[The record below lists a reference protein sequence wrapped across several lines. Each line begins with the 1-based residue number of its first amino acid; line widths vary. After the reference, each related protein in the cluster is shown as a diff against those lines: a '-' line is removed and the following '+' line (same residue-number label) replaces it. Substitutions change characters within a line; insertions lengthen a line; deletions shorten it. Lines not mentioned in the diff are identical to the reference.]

1 MNIRK
6 YFTSRFFI
14 ILLILLPAICT
25 DSLLTNELSG
35 TVHFQ
40 TIAPFFLQTEN
51 DISANKLY
59 ANATSTDNITANDE
73 QGGVSL
79 SGTDDNSL
87 YHYELICTT
96 NTLSISENFQF
107 NELINRIRKQGG
119 ILDFSFIFMPV
130 FILSALYPVC
140 SEYIS
145 LHFSKTTEIVTCY
158 LHRSDG
164 KKKNGLI

>member
-59 ANATSTDNITANDE
+59 ANATSTDNTTANDE

-119 ILDFSFIFMPV
+119 ILDFSFIFMRPEGGETP
-130 FILSALYPVC
+130 ALPLQVRGTRPAQG
-140 SEYIS
+140 SHRGA
-145 LHFSKTTEIVTCY
+145 HFRAA
-158 LHRSDG
+158 HA
-164 KKKNGLI
+164 

>member
-6 YFTSRFFI
+6 YFASRFFI

-51 DISANKLY
+51 DISAN
-59 ANATSTDNITANDE
+59 ATSTDNTTANDE
-73 QGGVSL
+73 QGVVSL
-79 SGTDDNSL
+79 SGTDDDSL

-145 LHFSKTTEIVTCY
+145 LHFPKTTEIVTCY

>member
-59 ANATSTDNITANDE
+59 ANATSTDNTTANDE
-73 QGGVSL
+73 QGGV
-79 SGTDDNSL
+79 L
-87 YHYELICTT
+87 YPEQMI
-96 NTLSISENFQF
+96 
-107 NELINRIRKQGG
+107 
-119 ILDFSFIFMPV
+119 ILCIIMN
-130 FILSALYPVC
+130 LSARQ
-140 SEYIS
+140 
-145 LHFSKTTEIVTCY
+145 T
-158 LHRSDG
+158 R
-164 KKKNGLI
+164 

>member
-6 YFTSRFFI
+6 YFASRFFI
-14 ILLILLPAICT
+14 MILILLPAICT

-40 TIAPFFLQTEN
+40 TITPFFLQTKN
-51 DISANKLY
+51 DISANKLS
-59 ANATSTDNITANDE
+59 ANATSTDNTTANDK
-73 QGGVSL
+73 QNGLSL
-79 SGTDDNSL
+79 SGTAHNSL
-87 YHYELICTT
+87 YHYELVCTT

-107 NELINRIRKQGG
+107 NELMNRIRKQGG
-119 ILDFSFIFMPV
+119 IFDFLFIFMPV
-130 FILSALYPVC
+130 FILSALYSVC

-164 KKKNGLI
+164 KKKNGLM

>member
-1 MNIRK
+1 MKGGYTMNIRK

-59 ANATSTDNITANDE
+59 ANATPQMMNRAVFLYPE
-73 QGGVSL
+73 QM
-79 SGTDDNSL
+79 
-87 YHYELICTT
+87 I
-96 NTLSISENFQF
+96 
-107 NELINRIRKQGG
+107 
-119 ILDFSFIFMPV
+119 ILCIIMN
-130 FILSALYPVC
+130 LSARQ
-140 SEYIS
+140 
-145 LHFSKTTEIVTCY
+145 T
-158 LHRSDG
+158 R
-164 KKKNGLI
+164 

>member
-1 MNIRK
+1 M
-6 YFTSRFFI
+6 
-14 ILLILLPAICT
+14 L
-25 DSLLTNELSG
+25 
-35 TVHFQ
+35 H
-40 TIAPFFLQTEN
+40 
-51 DISANKLY
+51 
-59 ANATSTDNITANDE
+59 E

-145 LHFSKTTEIVTCY
+145 LHFPKTTEIVTCY

-164 KKKNGLI
+164 KKKNGLIQ

>member
-6 YFTSRFFI
+6 YFISRFFI

-40 TIAPFFLQTEN
+40 TITPFFLQTEN

-59 ANATSTDNITANDE
+59 ANATSTDNTTANNE

-79 SGTDDNSL
+79 SGTDDDSL
-87 YHYELICTT
+87 YHYEPVSYTHL
-96 NTLSISENFQF
+96 TLPT
-107 NELINRIRKQGG
+107 
-119 ILDFSFIFMPV
+119 ILRV
-130 FILSALYPVC
+130 
-140 SEYIS
+140 
-145 LHFSKTTEIVTCY
+145 
-158 LHRSDG
+158 
-164 KKKNGLI
+164 

>member
-59 ANATSTDNITANDE
+59 ANATSTDNTTANDE

-119 ILDFSFIFMPV
+119 I
-130 FILSALYPVC
+130 C

-145 LHFSKTTEIVTCY
+145 LHFPKTTEIVTCY

-164 KKKNGLI
+164 KKKNGLIQ